1 MRTIHYHDGDADF
14 PHRAGASDEGFY
26 IYPNH
31 QMVDEPNGPYDTLT
45 EAVDNGGHIHSIAMM
60 VDSGFLPDS
69 AKDEALT
76 LLTKRSFDLTNVV
89 TDMLSACADLLSA
102 SADTYDARDA
112 MWNRDPGS
120 ITDDALAAIGI
131 ETREEFD
138 KEV

>member
-1 MRTIHYHDGDADF
+1 MKTIYYHNGDADF
-14 PHRAGASDEGFY
+14 PHGAGASDEGFY

-76 LLTKRSFDLTNVV
+76 LLTQRSFDLTNVV
-89 TDMLSACADLLSA
+89 TDLLSA
-102 SADTYDARDA
+102 SADTDDAREA

-120 ITDDALAAIGI
+120 VTDDALAAIGV
-131 ETREEFD
+131 ETREEFE